1 MQFSRIAA
9 ALSSVVLLSAPVA
22 TDALT
27 LGRGAAQRAAT
38 GSPVERV
45 VVLLK
50 DMQEKLAIDEKEEQK
65 IYDKY
70 ACWCEKTTAHKADA
84 ITDATTDLRAFG
96 QTILSLKGNVA
107 TLAAEIQGLE
117 SDMRQ
122 NGEEQAQAT
131 SIRQKENIA
140 FATDSTELKEAISA
154 MEKAVT
160 VLGQGSSSLLQAS
173 ARDKVAAVVNAL
185 PASKALK
192 PRQLALLSE
201 YMRSG
206 YAPQSMTVQGIL
218 KDMYETFASDLESS
232 TQAEATANANFE
244 DFIATKTE
252 EAQAE
257 SKEKM
262 EKEGTK
268 AESEQRLA
276 DTQAMYDD
284 TAEQKKADI
293 AFFDETT
300 AACQAKHA
308 AWTNR
313 SALREEEMSGI
324 AKALVILT
332 SDAARALFASA
343 IKAGKETGMP
353 EGAGVPSFLQES
365 SSAQAAASRAAKA
378 YAALKHAVGAS
389 HSLRLARLA
398 AKVKL
403 AQAGHFDKVLASID
417 GMIATLRGENEA
429 DIAKRDQCKEEYA
442 KIATNVAEL
451 SWLIEKNEAKIGKLT
466 ELIELRNSQLDKT
479 FGEIQD
485 VQQHINDITAE
496 RIAENEAFLK
506 AKGDDEKAIELL
518 TSAKNKFT
526 AFYTKNEIN
535 MGPIQGSVKGVFA
548 QEDPEFAISEDQA
561 PDAEF
566 SDKGARKGQSKGIVS
581 ILTMIVED
589 LGDEIKNG
597 VKAEAEAHASWEQQ
611 MAVATKLEEELFA
624 KKVSLEEAIAKRT
637 GEKSAE
643 LEAKSANEGDLDN
656 EHKYKTS
663 ITPDCDWIIGA
674 FENRA
679 AARSTEMSGLS
690 GARDFLAGAQ
700 P

>member
-1 MQFSRIAA
+1 MQFYRLAA
-9 ALSSVVLLSAPVA
+9 ALSSVVLLSAAVA
-22 TDALT
+22 TDAIT
-27 LGRGAAQRAAT
+27 LGRGAAQRAAV

-50 DMQEKLAIDEKEEQK
+50 DMQEKLAMDEKEEQK
-65 IYDKY
+65 VYDKY
-70 ACWCEKTTAHKADA
+70 ACWCEKTTARKADA

-117 SDMRQ
+117 ADMRQ

-131 SIRQKENIA
+131 SIRQKENVA
-140 FATDSTELKEAISA
+140 FAADTTELKEAISA
-154 MEKAVT
+154 MEEAVT

-173 ARDKVAAVVNAL
+173 ARDKVAVVVSAL
-185 PASKALK
+185 PASKALR

-218 KDMYETFASDLESS
+218 KDMYETFTSDLESS

-244 DFIATKTE
+244 DFIATKAE
-252 EAQAE
+252 EVEAE
-257 SKEKM
+257 EKDKM
-262 EKEGTK
+262 EKEGTR

-293 AFFDETT
+293 AFFDETK
-300 AACQAKHA
+300 AACQAKHE
-308 AWTNR
+308 AWTTR
-313 SALREEEMSGI
+313 SDLREEEMSGI
-324 AKALVILT
+324 AKALDILT
-332 SDAARALFASA
+332 SDAARELFGAA

-353 EGAGVPSFLQES
+353 EGDGATSFLQES
-365 SSAQAAASRAAKA
+365 SSALAAASPAAKA
-378 YAALKHAVGAS
+378 YAALKHSVGAS

-417 GMIATLRGENEA
+417 EMIAMLRGENDA

-442 KIATNVAEL
+442 KTATNVAAL
-451 SWLIEKNEAKIGKLT
+451 SWLVEKNEAKIGKLT
-466 ELIELRNSQLDKT
+466 ELIEQRNSQLDKT

-485 VQQHINDITAE
+485 VVQHINDITAE
-496 RIAENEAFLK
+496 RMAENEAFFK
-506 AKGDDEKAIELL
+506 AKDDDEKAIELL
-518 TSAKNKFT
+518 TSAKNEFT
-526 AFYTKNEIN
+526 AFYKKNEIN

-589 LGDEIKNG
+589 LSDEIKNG
-597 VKAEAEAHASWEQQ
+597 VKAEAEAHTSWEEQ
-611 MAVATKLEEELFA
+611 MATATKLEEELYA
-624 KKVSLEEAIAKRT
+624 KKVSLEEAIAKRR

-643 LEAKSANEGDLDN
+643 LEAQEANKRDLDN

-674 FENRA
+674 FEKRA
-679 AARSTEMSGLS
+679 AARSAEMSGLS
-690 GARDFLAGAQ
+690 GAKDFLAGAQ